1 MKTLERLKELKEK
14 HETKPFSG
22 MEDIPSG
29 KAGENLIHACLVLE
43 GGGFRGLYTQ
53 GFLDAMMVHDLN
65 LDCVIGVS
73 AGALAGMNYVAGQI
87 GRSARVNLGY
97 RHDSRYVGARALLHS
112 RSFLDVGFLTEDRGI
127 IEPLD
132 SERFYRPER
141 RFIAVAANCQ
151 TGQAEYFEKGKCYD
165 IASAVRASATLPYI
179 SPMVMIGG
187 VPYLD
192 GGCVCKVPY
201 EWALNEGYEKI
212 VVIRTRDVSYRR
224 KEEVSGRA
232 LRFYRRYPEFAERL
246 SVSSMMNNRQFDEI
260 ERLHEEGRL
269 LRIAPSAPVEIGRVE
284 KDVEKLGDLYF
295 TGYTECLDQL
305 ESLKEYLGVQRDQQ
319 PGEGLNEASASNAAL

>member
-87 GRSARVNLGY
+87 GRS
-97 RHDSRYVGARALLHS
+97 ALLHS

-319 PGEGLNEASASNAAL
+319 PGEGLNEASAANAAL

>member
-201 EWALNEGYEKI
+201 EWALDEGYEKI

-260 ERLHEEGRL
+260 ERLHAEGRL

>member
-319 PGEGLNEASASNAAL
+319 PGEGLNEASAANAAL

>member
-1 MKTLERLKELKEK
+1 MNTLEKLRELKK
-14 HETKPFSG
+14 RHEAKPFSG

-29 KAGENLIHACLVLE
+29 RAGENLIHACLVLE

-141 RFIAVAANCQ
+141 RFVAVAANCQ
-151 TGQAEYFEKGKCYD
+151 TGEAEYFEKGKCYD

-179 SPMVMIGG
+179 SPMVKIGG

-192 GGCVCKVPY
+192 GGCACKVPY
-201 EWALNEGYEKI
+201 EWALKEGYEKI

-232 LRFYRRYPEFAERL
+232 LRFYRRYPEFARKL

-269 LRIAPSAPVEIGRVE
+269 LRIAPSSPVEIGRVE

-305 ESLKEYLGVQRDQQ
+305 ESLKEYLGVHRDQQ

>member
-165 IASAVRASATLPYI
+165 IVSAFRASATLPYI

-201 EWALNEGYEKI
+201 EWALKEGYK
-212 VVIRTRDVSYRR
+212 TCG
-224 KEEVSGRA
+224 SGVPPR
-232 LRFYRRYPEFAERL
+232 
-246 SVSSMMNNRQFDEI
+246 
-260 ERLHEEGRL
+260 
-269 LRIAPSAPVEIGRVE
+269 
-284 KDVEKLGDLYF
+284 
-295 TGYTECLDQL
+295 
-305 ESLKEYLGVQRDQQ
+305 
-319 PGEGLNEASASNAAL
+319 

>member
-29 KAGENLIHACLVLE
+29 KAGDNLIHACLVLE

>member
-151 TGQAEYFEKGKCYD
+151 TGQVEYFEKGKCYD

>member
-29 KAGENLIHACLVLE
+29 KAGDDLIHACLVLE

-127 IEPLD
+127 LEPLD

-232 LRFYRRYPEFAERL
+232 LRFYRRYPEFAEKL
-246 SVSSMMNNRQFDEI
+246 SVSSTDNNRQFDEI
-260 ERLHEEGRL
+260 ERLHAEGRL
-269 LRIAPSAPVEIGRVE
+269 FRIAPSAPVEIGRVE